1 MTLRVALIGDIGGH
15 CEALRQEL
23 RRLGATEDG
32 CLPDDVVIVQVG
44 DLIHRGPDSDGVIRL
59 VDRYVTEQP
68 RRWIQLI
75 GNHEVHYLR
84 RPVFHWAEHL
94 SFSSRR
100 TLRRWWRNG
109 LAQAAV
115 AVRTAD
121 EDLLITHAGVTEPFW
136 REQLGCPITAADA
149 AQRLNELARGGSAS
163 FYCGGCLLGGGPP
176 NPNAGPIWADRVS
189 ELLPGWRHT
198 RLPFSQV
205 HGHTGSHGECADP
218 ATVYDAEGRR
228 EITRLRGGRI
238 IGIDPGHG
246 AEPQPA
252 WSAFVV
258 MATESPMQAGQ
269 SGVTA
274 TASPWSALFSN
285 HKRHH
290 PECRIQR

>member
-1 MTLRVALIGDIGGH
+1 MTLRVAVIGDIGGH
-15 CEALRQEL
+15 REEL
-23 RRLGATEDG
+23 QRELLRLGATEDG
-32 CLPDDVVIVQVG
+32 RLPDDLLVVQVG

-59 VDRYVTEQP
+59 VDRYLAEQP

-109 LAQAAV
+109 QAQAAV
-115 AVRTAD
+115 AVQTAD
-121 EDLLITHAGVTEPFW
+121 EDFLITHAGVTEPFW
-136 REQLGCPITAADA
+136 REQLDSPATAADA
-149 AQRLNELARGGSAS
+149 AQRLNALARDGSAS

-176 NPNAGPIWADRVS
+176 NPSAGPIWADRVS
-189 ELLPGWRHT
+189 ELLPGWRGT

-205 HGHTGSHGECADP
+205 HGHTGSHGESADP
-218 ATVYDAEGRR
+218 ATSYDAEGHR

-252 WSAFVV
+252 WRALVLTV
-258 MATESPMQAGQ
+258 TEPPLQAGQ
-269 SGVTA
+269 RPATA
-274 TASPWSALFSN
+274 AASPWSALFSN

-290 PECRIQR
+290 SESQAQL